1 MVSGWSGELLG
12 GVKGGWLVV
21 VWVVG
26 SWGGEYIVGRW
37 CGVWVCGVGVKCGV
51 YSEWVDI
58 THFEV
63 LRICS

>member
-1 MVSGWSGELLG
+1 M
-12 GVKGGWLVV
+12 
-21 VWVVG
+21 
-26 SWGGEYIVGRW
+26 
-37 CGVWVCGVGVKCGV
+37 CGVGGVGVKCGV